1 MQLQQ
6 HQAGSVIPTPR
17 DPKTAR
23 LLAEAKAQEEAA
35 KPKKR
40 SLLDERAE
48 RLASGSIVPLSEAE
62 ASKKETVEVLQS
74 IDNQHKP
81 LMSVKELAKGV
92 QYTSVMKT
100 GWRPP
105 RHIREMSEEDRQ
117 AVRDKWHI
125 LVEGEDIPPPIKTF
139 QEMRF
144 PQPVL
149 DHLQAK
155 GIKKPTP
162 IQIQG
167 LPVILSGR
175 DMIGIAFTG
184 SGKTLVFTLPMVMV
198 AYEEEKRMPLTR
210 GEGPFGLIIAPSR
223 ELATQTWEIAKE
235 IAAAL
240 RSAGEPELRSV
251 CCIGGQSVAEQLAPA
266 REGLHFCVAT
276 PGRLCDMLT
285 KKRINLELCKY
296 LALDEADRL
305 IGEPAFEEEV
315 GAPPPP
321 PPPLKHPLTT
331 HSVFSPPQSVLSHHK
346 VRNTMHLFYERHPS
360 PLPFF
365 FAPGAQ
371 HDGLFRQAASDA
383 SLLGHHARQD
393 SILRSVGARAAHH
406 RQCGPRG
413 CRKPRCDTGE
423 PPRCIVLLAGW
434 VNPHKGKHP
443 PLQRSLPTPCYEWQN
458 GPE

>member
-1 MQLQQ
+1 MEEDGAEDTYLYVPVRKRRAMQLQQ
-6 HQAGSVIPTPR
+6 QQAGSVIPAPR

-35 KPKKR
+35 KPKKL

-48 RLASGSIVPLSEAE
+48 KLASGSIVPLSEAE
-62 ASKKETVEVLQS
+62 ATKQETVQVLQS

-105 RHIREMSEEDRQ
+105 RHIREMSEKDRQ

-235 IAAAL
+235 VAAAL
-240 RSAGEPELRSV
+240 RAAGEPELRSI
-251 CCIGGQSVAEQLAPA
+251 CCIGGQSIGEQLAPA
-266 REGLHFCVAT
+266 RDGLHFCVAT

-285 KKRINLELCKY
+285 KKRFNLELCKY

-315 GAPPPP
+315 RATIPSFALCRRFGVPLRISHQNKTIKRWGQQKQSTGASQNKMPRPAQNKTPAPDKTKRRGQLKKNAGALPP
-321 PPPLKHPLTT
+321 
-331 HSVFSPPQSVLSHHK
+331 S
-346 VRNTMHLFYERHPS
+346 
-360 PLPFF
+360 
-365 FAPGAQ
+365 A
-371 HDGLFRQAASDA
+371 
-383 SLLGHHARQD
+383 
-393 SILRSVGARAAHH
+393 
-406 RQCGPRG
+406 
-413 CRKPRCDTGE
+413 GE
-423 PPRCIVLLAGW
+423 A
-434 VNPHKGKHP
+434 
-443 PLQRSLPTPCYEWQN
+443 
-458 GPE
+458 